1 MKKIVFI
8 FFISLHCFSG
18 TFMSSTGSYFKNSE
32 VNVRVTSNSSC
43 SNAGTSVQEL
53 IDYITPA
60 IDNYWNEVTTSR
72 LKLINGKR
80 LNTSDALFSTGQICV
95 NQSTTV
101 SCNGVANPIPKV
113 TDIVITCNDNVANYS
128 IGGGSPASVIAITL
142 PNNIVGSNIVG
153 SIILINDT
161 PSSPF
166 SSLSEEDKIA
176 VLAHEIGH
184 AVGIG
189 HSTNNAN
196 LMFWT
201 PTPERFALGP
211 DDAQALTYLYPKKFD
226 GCGIGG
232 TIKDASSD
240 PDNPNYLLGFLIGLL
255 LSIFLIFSLIRAQKL
270 FFKFKKPIF

>member
-1 MKKIVFI
+1 MKFKIIFI
-8 FFISLHCFSG
+8 LFMSFHSFSG
-18 TFMSSTGSYFKNSE
+18 TFMSSTGSYFKKSE

-43 SNAGTSVQEL
+43 TNAGTNVQEL
-53 IDYITPA
+53 INFITPA

-72 LKLINGKR
+72 LKLINGKK
-80 LNTSDALFSTGQICV
+80 LNTSDPLFKTGKICV

-113 TDIVITCNDNVANYS
+113 TDIVIACNDNVDNFS

-184 AVGIG
+184 AIGIG
-189 HSTNNAN
+189 HSTNDAN

-232 TIKDASSD
+232 TIKDGHSG
-240 PDNPNYLLGFLIGLL
+240 PDNPNYLLGFLIGLFMSVL
-255 LSIFLIFSLIRAQKL
+255 LVFTFIRAQKF
-270 FFKFKKPIF
+270 FFKF